1 MSLTGYVFSR
11 LGQACLTLIVVSI
24 VVFLLLRVFPGSPI
38 DYYISINP
46 FATEEFIE
54 KMERK
59 MGLDKP
65 LQHQYLTW
73 LNQTIRGD
81 FGESLSKPGQ
91 SVGGLLRS
99 RVLNSLILSIFANA
113 ISFVVGVPIGIITA
127 IKPRSIIDSITRV
140 GSLLAYSVPSFCL
153 GLLLIYIFSVYLGFL
168 PSSGMRSIVH
178 IYTNPFSEILDV
190 LRHMV
195 LPAITLGSIGAAFTA
210 RLTRSSMLE
219 VVNKDYVRTAR
230 AKGLKESGV
239 VWKHMLKNALCPVV
253 TVTGLQIG
261 FLFGSAAVTETVFAW
276 PGIGREVV
284 MAAFQRD
291 YPVIIAITIIVS
303 LLFISVN
310 LVTDITYVF
319 LDPRVR
325 LGK

>member
-1 MSLTGYVFSR
+1 

-54 KMERK
+54 KMEQR

-65 LQHQYLTW
+65 LWRQYLTW
-73 LNQTIRGD
+73 LSQVARGD
-81 FGESLSKPGQ
+81 FGDSLSRPGQ
-91 SVGGLLRS
+91 SVGGLLRT
-99 RVLNSLILSIFANA
+99 RVFNSLLLSITANA
-113 ISFVVGVPIGIITA
+113 ISFIVGVPIGILTA
-127 IKPRSIIDSITRV
+127 IKRHSIIDGMARV

-153 GLLLIYIFSVYLGFL
+153 GLLLIYIFSVYLRVF
-168 PSSGMRSIVH
+168 PSSGMRSIAR
-178 IYTNPFSEILDV
+178 IYTNSFGEILDV

-219 VVNKDYVRTAR
+219 VVNEDYVRTAR
-230 AKGLKESGV
+230 AKGLKESRV
-239 VWKHMLKNALCPVV
+239 VWKHMLKNALCPVI
-253 TVTGLQIG
+253 TVMGLQIG

-276 PGIGREVV
+276 PGVGREVV

-291 YPVIIAITIIVS
+291 YPVIIAITIIIALV
-303 LLFISVN
+303 FICVN

-325 LGK
+325 L

>member
-1 MSLTGYVFSR
+1 MSIWSYVFSR

-54 KMERK
+54 KMEQR

-65 LQHQYLTW
+65 LWRQYLTW
-73 LNQTIRGD
+73 LSQVARGD
-81 FGESLSKPGQ
+81 FGDSLSRPGQ
-91 SVGGLLRS
+91 SVGGLLRT
-99 RVLNSLILSIFANA
+99 RVFNSLLLSITANA
-113 ISFVVGVPIGIITA
+113 ISFIVGVPIGILTA
-127 IKPRSIIDSITRV
+127 IKRHSIIDGMARV

-153 GLLLIYIFSVYLGFL
+153 GLLLIYIFSVYLRVF
-168 PSSGMRSIVH
+168 PSSGMRSIAR
-178 IYTNPFSEILDV
+178 IYTNSFGEILDV

-219 VVNKDYVRTAR
+219 VVNEDYVRTAR
-230 AKGLKESGV
+230 AKGLKESRV
-239 VWKHMLKNALCPVV
+239 VWKHMLKNALCPVI
-253 TVTGLQIG
+253 TVMGLQIG

-276 PGIGREVV
+276 PGVGREVV

-291 YPVIIAITIIVS
+291 YPVIIAITIIIALV
-303 LLFISVN
+303 FICVN

-325 LGK
+325 L

>member
-1 MSLTGYVFSR
+1 LSIWSYVFSR
-11 LGQACLTLIVVSI
+11 LGQACLTLIVISI

-54 KMERK
+54 KMEQR

-65 LQHQYLTW
+65 LWRQYLTW
-73 LNQTIRGD
+73 LSQVARGD
-81 FGESLSKPGQ
+81 FGDSLSRPGQ
-91 SVGGLLRS
+91 SVGGLLRT
-99 RVLNSLILSIFANA
+99 RVFNSLLLAIVANT
-113 ISFVVGVPIGIITA
+113 ISFVVGAPIGIITA
-127 IKPRSIIDSITRV
+127 IKRYSIIDDMARV

-153 GLLLIYIFSVYLGFL
+153 GLLLIYIFSVYLGVF
-168 PSSGMRSIVH
+168 PSSGMRSIAR
-178 IYTNPFSEILDV
+178 IYTNSFGEILDV
-190 LRHMV
+190 LRHV
-195 LPAITLGSIGAAFTA
+195 ILPAITLGSIGAAFTA

-219 VVNKDYVRTAR
+219 VVNEDYVRTAR
-230 AKGLKESGV
+230 AKGLKESRV
-239 VWKHMLKNALCPVV
+239 VWKHMLKNALGPVI

-276 PGIGREVV
+276 PGVGREVV

-291 YPVIIAITIIVS
+291 YPVIIAITIIIALV
-303 LLFISVN
+303 FIFVN
-310 LVTDITYVF
+310 FVTDMTYVF

-325 LGK
+325 L

>member
-1 MSLTGYVFSR
+1 MPIISYVFSR

-54 KMERK
+54 EMERK

-73 LNQTIRGD
+73 LNQIIRGD
-81 FGESLSKPGQ
+81 FGDSLSRPGQ
-91 SVGGLLRS
+91 PVGGLLRT
-99 RVLNSLILSIFANA
+99 RVFNSLLLSLVANA
-113 ISFVVGVPIGIITA
+113 ISFAVGVPIGMITA
-127 IKPRSIIDSITRV
+127 IKRYTIIDDIARV

-153 GLLLIYIFSVYLGFL
+153 GLVLIYIFSVYLGLL

-178 IYTNPFSEILDV
+178 IYTNSFREILDV
-190 LRHMV
+190 LRHMI
-195 LPAITLGSIGAAFTA
+195 LPAITLGTIGAAFTA

-219 VVNKDYVRTAR
+219 VVNEDYVRTAR

-239 VWKHMLKNALCPVV
+239 VWKHMLKNALGPVI

-276 PGIGREVV
+276 PGVGREVV

-303 LLFISVN
+303 LLFIFVN
-310 LVTDITYVF
+310 LVTDISYAF

-325 LGK
+325 L

>member
-1 MSLTGYVFSR
+1 MSIWSYVFSR

-54 KMERK
+54 KMEQR

-65 LQHQYLTW
+65 LWRQYLTW
-73 LNQTIRGD
+73 LSQVARGD
-81 FGESLSKPGQ
+81 FGDSLSRPGQ
-91 SVGGLLRS
+91 SVGGLLRT
-99 RVLNSLILSIFANA
+99 RVFNSLLLSITANA
-113 ISFVVGVPIGIITA
+113 ISFIVGVPIGILID
-127 IKPRSIIDSITRV
+127 IKRHSIIDGMARV

-153 GLLLIYIFSVYLGFL
+153 GLLLIYIFSVYLRVF
-168 PSSGMRSIVH
+168 PSSGMRSIAR
-178 IYTNPFSEILDV
+178 IYTNSFGEILDV

-219 VVNKDYVRTAR
+219 VVNEDYVRTAR
-230 AKGLKESGV
+230 AKGLKESRV
-239 VWKHMLKNALCPVV
+239 VWKHMLKNALCPVI
-253 TVTGLQIG
+253 TIMGLQIG

-276 PGIGREVV
+276 PGVGREVV

-291 YPVIIAITIIVS
+291 YPVIIAITIIIALV
-303 LLFISVN
+303 FICVN

-325 LGK
+325 L

>member
-1 MSLTGYVFSR
+1 MSIWSYVFSR
-11 LGQACLTLIVVSI
+11 LGQACLTLIVISI

-54 KMERK
+54 KMEQR

-65 LQHQYLTW
+65 LWRQYLTW
-73 LNQTIRGD
+73 LSQVARGD
-81 FGESLSKPGQ
+81 FGDSLSRPGQ
-91 SVGGLLRS
+91 SVGGLLRT
-99 RVLNSLILSIFANA
+99 RVFNSLLLAIVANT
-113 ISFVVGVPIGIITA
+113 ISFVVGAPIGIITA
-127 IKPRSIIDSITRV
+127 IKRYSIIDDMARV

-153 GLLLIYIFSVYLGFL
+153 GLLLIYIFSVYLGVL
-168 PSSGMRSIVH
+168 PSSGMRSIAR
-178 IYTNPFSEILDV
+178 IYTNSFGEILDV
-190 LRHMV
+190 LRHV
-195 LPAITLGSIGAAFTA
+195 ILPAITLGSIGAAFTA

-219 VVNKDYVRTAR
+219 VVNEDYVRTAR
-230 AKGLKESGV
+230 AKGLKESRV
-239 VWKHMLKNALCPVV
+239 VWKHMLKNALGPVI

-276 PGIGREVV
+276 PGVGREVV

-291 YPVIIAITIIVS
+291 YPVIIAITIIIALV
-303 LLFISVN
+303 FIFVN

-325 LGK
+325 L